1 MSAPAAESASPQL
14 QPDGIV
20 WPAAFI
26 AKRAIIA
33 VTDVAYYRGNHRKGS
48 DYIAP
53 DGTASIVTIE
63 GGGDWYVNLPSR
75 VILAWLRSPGPVVG
89 REIEIR

>member
-1 MSAPAAESASPQL
+1 MSAPAAETAPPTL
-14 QPDGIV
+14 QEDGIV

-26 AKRAIIA
+26 AKRAIIG
-33 VTDVAYYRGNHRKGS
+33 VTDVAWYRNATTV
-48 DYIAP
+48 AP

-63 GGGDWYVNLPSR
+63 GGGDWYVGLPSR
-75 VILAWLRSPGPVVG
+75 TILAWLRSPGPIVG